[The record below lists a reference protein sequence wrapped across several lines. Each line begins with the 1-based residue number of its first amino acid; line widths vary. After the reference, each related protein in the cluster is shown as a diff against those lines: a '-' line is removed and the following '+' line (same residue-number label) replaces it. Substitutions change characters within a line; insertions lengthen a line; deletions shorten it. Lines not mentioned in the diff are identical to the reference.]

1 MPDSTAPD
9 LLAPARRERWAPTSD
24 GLPRLRVVLA
34 PLAALLVVFI
44 ALVAGGITG
53 SSSGILNQS
62 FNSQADPNHLL
73 GDPQAIRSDEWGV
86 NTSWIISQVK
96 QGLPVTNSNFADS
109 YDATILQDLPST
121 DWSVAFRPH
130 LLGFFLLPLD
140 NAMAVKW
147 WLPAFALI
155 AAMYV
160 FAITLMP
167 RRPVTSV
174 LLALGFFASPFFQ
187 WWFGSNTH
195 WPVAWALLLMSS
207 VVWLLRSRRRRTK
220 AFWGLVIAY
229 TSVTTGM
236 TVYVPFIVPVTLVAI
251 AFIVG
256 FLLTRRST
264 SIVGFGRR
272 LLALWPVFAAGV
284 VAGGVLAVWMI
295 TRAEIIRAFT
305 ATVYPGERLQSTG
318 DGTIRDLLSLFAG
331 PFSKGLDA
339 AQGVPFGP
347 NASEASTFI
356 LVGLFLALPALWLVV
371 GQPRRRPMVDWLLI
385 ALLALG
391 VVLLAFFFIPGWDAI
406 AHVLFLDRVPLNRMR
421 LAFGLLA
428 IVLVVVVV
436 VRLDERR
443 AAGERGVP
451 WWIVVLAITPAAI
464 LSAAIAWDALRY
476 QTAVTAG
483 PVWVIMVVLTLV
495 SIGFFLSRRPVIG
508 AVAFAIV
515 GAVTGGTVNP
525 VYAGVYDLNG
535 TTLVKTMQEIDAEA
549 PGNWVGAGNSS
560 LLGITLVQ
568 SGLPSFN
575 GVQGAPS
582 RELWDRIDP
591 DGSHESAWN
600 RLGNVSWGVGDG
612 PPNPINPTPDQIRL
626 IFDSCETFAQE
637 NVQYVLS
644 EFDIQQPCVDLL
656 RTVKQGPSTF
666 YIYSVVPRP

>member
-1 MPDSTAPD
+1 MQP
-9 LLAPARRERWAPTSD
+9 PAAA
-24 GLPRLRVVLA
+24 LPRLRVVLA
-34 PLAALLVVFI
+34 PLAALLVVFV
-44 ALVAGGITG
+44 ALVAAGITG

-73 GDPQAIRSDEWGV
+73 GDPQEIRSDEWGV
-86 NTSWIISQVK
+86 NTSWIISQVQ
-96 QGLPVTNSNFADS
+96 QGLPVTNSNFGDS
-109 YDATILQDLPST
+109 YDATVLQDLPST

-130 LLGFFLLPLD
+130 LLGFFVLPLD

-160 FAITLMP
+160 FAITMMP
-167 RRPVTSV
+167 RRPVTSM

-195 WPVAWALLLMSS
+195 WPVAWALLLMAG

-220 AFWGLVIAY
+220 VVWGLLIGY

-236 TVYVPFIVPVTLVAI
+236 TVYVPFIVPVTLVAV
-251 AFIVG
+251 AFIAG
-256 FLLTRRST
+256 FVLTRWST
-264 SIVGFGRR
+264 SLTSFGRR
-272 LLALWPVFAAGV
+272 MLALWPVLAAGA
-284 VAGGVLAVWMI
+284 VAGVILAIWMV
-295 TRAEIIRAFT
+295 TRAEIIKAFT
-305 ATVYPGERLQSTG
+305 STVYPGERLQPTG
-318 DGTIRDLLSLFAG
+318 DGTVRDLLSLFAG
-331 PFSKGLDA
+331 PFSRGLDE
-339 AQGVPFGP
+339 AQGLPFGP

-356 LVGLFLALPALWLVV
+356 LVGLFLSVPALWLLA
-371 GQPRRRPMVDWLLI
+371 GRFRRRQPVDWLLV

-391 VVLLAFFFIPGWDAI
+391 VVLLAFFFVPGWDAV
-406 AHVLFLDRVPLNRMR
+406 AHLLFLDRVPLNRMR

-428 IVLVVVVV
+428 VVLTVVVI

-443 AAGERGVP
+443 ASGERGVP
-451 WWIVVLAITPAAI
+451 WWVTVAAVVPAAAI
-464 LSAAIAWDALRY
+464 SAVVAWDALRA

-483 PVWVIMVVLTLV
+483 PVWMIMVVLTLV
-495 SIGFFLSRRPVIG
+495 SIGFLLSRWPVVG
-508 AVAFAIV
+508 AAAFALV

-535 TTLVKTMQEIDAEA
+535 TTLVKTMQEIDAQD
-549 PGNWVGAGNSS
+549 PGNWVGAGNTA

-582 RELWDRIDP
+582 RDLWERIDP

-626 IFDSCETFAQE
+626 IFDSCQPFAQQ
-637 NVQYVLS
+637 NVHYVLS
-644 EFDIQQPCVDLL
+644 EFDIEQPCVELL

-666 YIYSVVPRP
+666 YIYSVVPQP